1 MELVWAQQYDLL
13 KLKKENEV
21 LKMSYWFVLR
31 VVKFCRW
38 LMGERREFVLTSQLM
53 NSGPLVGANVEE
65 ALKGSRGEIFF
76 LRSRLFIRRLG

>member
-38 LMGERREFVLTSQLM
+38 LMGERREFVLTNQLM